1 MHYDI
6 LYYSIYAHS
15 FIKCIYL
22 HILYTYVLQYIVAS
36 TAPITE
42 ESSTKSWTLVQMVTT
57 ANTEK
62 SNTKGI

>member
-1 MHYDI
+1 MIFCTIQYTYI
-6 LYYSIYAHS
+6 VLLNVA
-15 FIKCIYL
+15 IYL
-22 HILYTYVLQYIVAS
+22 HILYTYVLQSIVAF

-62 SNTKGI
+62 SNTKGT